1 MTAKEQIAAEIAALE
16 GEIGR
21 LITPLRESS
30 AVRTQIGGDSY
41 QLLGQVHALGKN
53 VHGTVSREKETASLL
68 QASKGAESSRPPR
81 PSRSLWEDTAD
92 NPERLFLLQA
102 SKGAESSRP
111 SRSPWEDT
119 ADNTCSD
126 GLPLNYND
134 TDGLLNMNNVIGL
147 PTTLTLQPSPQT
159 QLTIPPVKL
168 GRYDGTSSW
177 EGFLAQFQLVADVSG
192 WAENQQVLHLAA
204 ALEGEAR
211 RALLDLGRGSIS
223 LEALTTALGQRF
235 GDSQSLISLRDQLHS
250 RKRQTQEK
258 LGILAADVR
267 RLVNQAYA
275 DLPLSATRCL
285 ALDYFLRS
293 LQPPRLRQQ
302 VRLARPTTIEEAL
315 RTAEEV
321 EAVLAEEGTTTAPL
335 VPRHQVRS
343 LQESE
348 EESPRPV
355 RAARAEGP
363 LLCWGCGQPG
373 HLRRECGQA
382 RGRPDRRRQRP
393 PYQRNQ
399 ENPAQ
404 PPVQGT
410 PQSGNEPGSA

>member
-1 MTAKEQIAAEIAALE
+1 MADGEPECPESIITPRYTGVRSGMDSDTPVGGAVMQPRTFPEGRSARRTAMTAKEQIAAEIAALE

-81 PSRSLWEDTAD
+81 PSRS
-92 NPERLFLLQA
+92 P
-102 SKGAESSRP
+102 G
-111 SRSPWEDT
+111 EDT
-119 ADNTCSD
+119 ADNTGSD

-258 LGILAADVR
+258 LGIVAADVR

-275 DLPLSATRCL
+275 NLPPSATQCL

-293 LQPPRLRQQ
+293 LQPPWLRQQ
-302 VRLARPTTIEEAL
+302 VRLAKPTTIEEAL
-315 RTAEEV
+315 HTAEEV
-321 EAVLAEEGTTTAPL
+321 EP
-335 VPRHQVRS
+335 S
-343 LQESE
+343 
-348 EESPRPV
+348 
-355 RAARAEGP
+355 
-363 LLCWGCGQPG
+363 
-373 HLRRECGQA
+373 
-382 RGRPDRRRQRP
+382 
-393 PYQRNQ
+393 
-399 ENPAQ
+399 
-404 PPVQGT
+404 
-410 PQSGNEPGSA
+410 